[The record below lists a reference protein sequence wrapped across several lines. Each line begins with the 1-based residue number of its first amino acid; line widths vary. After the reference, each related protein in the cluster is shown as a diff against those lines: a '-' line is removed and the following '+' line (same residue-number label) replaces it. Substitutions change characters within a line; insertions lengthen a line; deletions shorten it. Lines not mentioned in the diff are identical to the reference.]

1 MTGDTM
7 TIDDH
12 DRSPLA
18 CMTRRQMLILGG
30 GAVTV
35 LTSLPL
41 GGALAQNAATR
52 TADLVQSRYKPQ
64 RIAALKDIKAKT
76 PVPFAY
82 PTADVRNF
90 LVKLGER
97 AGAGVGP
104 DDDIVA
110 FNTVCPHMGG
120 PLEPES
126 YKPEH
131 NVVGPCLLHLSTF
144 DLTKHGMIVS
154 GHASDS
160 LPQIALEIRGDSVF
174 AIGVM
179 GLIYGYARNPV
190 TA

>member
-1 MTGDTM
+1 MTGDAMTM
-7 TIDDH
+7 DVR

-35 LTSLPL
+35 LASFPL
-41 GGALAQNAATR
+41 GGALARKAAPR
-52 TADLVQSRYKPQ
+52 TVDLVQSRYKPK
-64 RIAALKDIKAKT
+64 RIAALKDIKAKK

-82 PTADVRNF
+82 PTEDVRNF

-97 AGAGVGP
+97 AGGGVGP

-144 DLTKHGMIVS
+144 DLTKHGMVVS

-160 LPQIALEIRGDSVF
+160 LPQIALEVHGDSVF

-179 GLIYGYARNPV
+179 GLIYGYARNPIS
-190 TA
+190 A